1 MVYLNKIYT
10 KSGDSGETALGDG
23 TRVPKTHLRI
33 GAYGGVDELNAALGV
48 AIACGSL
55 SEKMAALLTI
65 IQNDLFDVG
74 ADLCVPES
82 EEPREYEP
90 LRVTQLQID
99 QLEKWIDEKTEN
111 LSPLNS
117 FILPGGN
124 PAAAHLHMARTICR
138 RAEIGVI
145 ALTEL
150 ETVNPCVVM
159 YLNRLSDLLFVLARA
174 ANNQGEADILWKP
187 GGERSVD

>member
-10 KSGDSGETALGDG
+10 KTGDSGETSLGDG
-23 TRVPKTHLRI
+23 TRVPKTHVRI
-33 GAYGGVDELNAALGV
+33 GAYGGVDELNAVIGV

-55 SEKMAALLTI
+55 PNKTAEVLTS

-82 EEPREYEP
+82 DEPPEYEP
-90 LRVTQLQID
+90 LRMTQPKVD
-99 QLEKWIDEKTEN
+99 QLEKWIDANTEKLT
-111 LSPLNS
+111 PLNS

-124 PAAAHLHMARTICR
+124 PGAAHLHLARTVCR

-145 ALTEL
+145 ALAEV
-150 ETVNPCVVM
+150 EKINPLVVI
-159 YLNRLSDLLFVLARA
+159 YLNRLSDLLFVLARIV
-174 ANNQGEADILWKP
+174 NDHGEADILWKP
-187 GGERSVD
+187 GGERSGE